1 MNFQTENA
9 GNTKKNKSN
18 NNRRRCPIKW
28 DGKCDCQ
35 GWSDGV
41 SKHIYEAHEV
51 FTFRVHIYTGNR
63 KLILL
68 PNCDKSTKFCKK
80 NNGQTIV
87 ISDGKVDKSR

>member
-9 GNTKKNKSN
+9 GNTKKKKSN

-28 DGKCDCQ
+28 DGKCDWQ

-51 FTFRVHIYTGNR
+51 NFQQASLPDHPFVHCFEKT
-63 KLILL
+63 
-68 PNCDKSTKFCKK
+68 S
-80 NNGQTIV
+80 
-87 ISDGKVDKSR
+87 